1 MKNKILLFI
10 SFIVVSCAIKI
21 HHDIIATTVNGV
33 DFYQI
38 QCPYSTALHDPR
50 FELPQEATCLTKIRE
65 HCSSGYKIFNR
76 QKGLSKLKSNVLYVR
91 FKCDNKPV
99 VFNKKKEESPETDKN
114 WYEYIPFI
122 D

>member
-1 MKNKILLFI
+1 MKNKTLLFI

-21 HHDIIATTVNGV
+21 HHDITVTSVNGE

-38 QCPYSTALHDPR
+38 QCPYSTALHDPKY
-50 FELPQEATCLTKIRE
+50 ELPQEATCVAKIRE
-65 HCSSGYKIFNR
+65 HCPSGYKIFNR
-76 QKGLSKLKSNVLYVR
+76 QKGLSKLKSSVLYVR

-99 VFNKKKEESPETDKN
+99 VINKKKPETDKN